1 MRNPVTLTLSA
12 LALTACAAPCF
23 SLALISPY
31 ITDPDNGH
39 KYALIQQAN
48 WSLSEAAAVQFG
60 GHLATIRNAAE
71 QNFVFRTFG
80 GYLGQQHLL
89 WIGLTDAG
97 SPFQFHW
104 TSGEPVTYT
113 HWDSGEPNNANGNEF
128 YTAMYYPNFRNPGA
142 WNDWNTRTADPIGI
156 PFNGVVELSVPEPS
170 ACALLLAGSLTGTL
184 LLRRRKHSADRWMR

>member
-1 MRNPVTLTLSA
+1 MRTATTIALSA
-12 LALTACAAPCF
+12 LVLTACTTPCF
-23 SLALISPY
+23 SLTLISPY
-31 ITDPDNGH
+31 ITNPANGH

-60 GHLATIRNAAE
+60 GHLTTIRSASE

-89 WIGLTDAG
+89 WIGLTDVG
-97 SPFQFHW
+97 SPPLQFHW
-104 TSGEPVTYT
+104 TSGEPITYT
-113 HWDSGEPNNANGNEF
+113 NWDTNEPNNASGSEF

-142 WNDWNTRTADPIGI
+142 WNDWNSRTADPIGI

-170 ACALLLAGSLTGTL
+170 VFALLLAGSLTGTIA
-184 LLRRRKHSADRWMR
+184 LRRRRHRLDR